1 VVAVLTDA
9 HSLHIREHKA
19 VLADPDLRMDAELVQ
34 RTLAHIQEHIDIL
47 SNPDVANILTML
59 GEQPLGPP
67 MGTPPAPGT
76 VAPEQPMQQGQEQI
90 PPLLENPQAQSV
102 AATANQGP
110 LPSPA
115 QPAGVSQGVLPPQP
129 TTPEQL
135 AANNLGA

>member
-47 SNPDVANILTML
+47 SNPDVANILSML

-67 MGTPPAPGT
+67 AGSAPAPGT

-102 AATANQGP
+102 AVQENMGP
-110 LPSPA
+110 LPAPA
-115 QPAGVSQGVLPPQP
+115 QPAGQGTIL
-129 TTPEQL
+129 PEQPQTPQQMM
-135 AANNLGA
+135 ARNI